1 MSHYDAII
9 IGGGPAGSSAAISL
23 SLPGAR
29 VLVIEEKHMPREKLC
44 GEFITPEC
52 FPSLERLGVMHRMLA
67 AGAKKLSRV
76 KLVAPSGKSL
86 QTHISKMSD
95 ATWAMS
101 LSRARFDEVLLD
113 RAREAGAVCLE
124 GVAVKGSGPIDGGL
138 QSVEALSLADG
149 ARVTFEAPLVIDASG
164 RNSRLMISK
173 RERIAGRRGS
183 RLYAL
188 KAHLKG
194 VEGIGEQL
202 ELYFF
207 PQGYGGLTSV
217 EEGLVN
223 LCFIIEERALNHAG
237 GDPARVVQQTVMKN
251 ALAAERMKGAEV
263 VGKWYSAGPLT
274 FGRRR
279 LAQGGVIAIG
289 DASGMID
296 PFTGTGIQMALR
308 TGEMAA
314 EAIFEAMGASLSS
327 KTSSGRFETSAH
339 VVTGNSQDP
348 SASFL
353 DSVIAGYRR
362 RYEHEFDNRMKVAG
376 LLRAAAFSPPTASL
390 VAGVLAHAP
399 RLTNL
404 MLKATRSGNG
414 SSGT

>member
-1 MSHYDAII
+1 
-9 IGGGPAGSSAAISL
+9 
-23 SLPGAR
+23 
-29 VLVIEEKHMPREKLC
+29 
-44 GEFITPEC
+44 
-52 FPSLERLGVMHRMLA
+52 
-67 AGAKKLSRV
+67 
-76 KLVAPSGKSL
+76 
-86 QTHISKMSD
+86 
-95 ATWAMS
+95 
-101 LSRARFDEVLLD
+101 
-113 RAREAGAVCLE
+113 
-124 GVAVKGSGPIDGGL
+124 VKGSVPIDGAL

-353 DSVIAGYRR
+353 VSVIAGYRR

-399 RLTNL
+399 RLANL